1 MREVEGE
8 EDAPQDAVHPQ
19 LRDAVA
25 VEVAAE
31 DRVEGAADEDGRP
44 RVAPVVEQLPQRRA
58 RAGPP
63 SLQRRVGHSHSLSL
77 PLPHYTQYVFQGIGY
92 KGRYQ
97 NSGTVCVYIHILL
110 LIWHELKTR
119 IVTRQSHT
127 AYLLADSTT

>member
-92 KGRYQ
+92 NFIRDDIKILVLY
-97 NSGTVCVYIHILL
+97 VCTFIYY
-110 LIWHELKTR
+110 
-119 IVTRQSHT
+119 
-127 AYLLADSTT
+127 YLYGMS